1 MTVISAALFGTD
13 WRGALPGSAPAAVS
27 ATAANAASA
36 AASDTALLRECA
48 ARGWT
53 VVLTGPGPVG
63 APALTVAAPGRDP
76 VRAALDLVDGTPSHA
91 VFVAGSVPEV
101 LAARRAAVPC
111 VALENGGAT
120 GPELRAAGAAE
131 VHRDSDALLHV
142 LDDSLLA
149 RPRAFGDCRPAVSA
163 APAGLG
169 AAGPGPADPSA
180 SGPGRPGRSG

>member
-13 WRGALPGSAPAAVS
+13 WRGALPVGAPAAVRLPVAVRS
-27 ATAANAASA
+27 PVAGEAE
-36 AASDTALLRECA
+36 LLRECD

-63 APALTVAAPGRDP
+63 APALTVAAPGADP
-76 VRAALDLVDGTPSHA
+76 VGAALDLVDGEPSHA

-111 VALENGGAT
+111 VALETAVAR
-120 GPELRAAGAAE
+120 GPELLAAGAAE
-131 VHRDSDALLHV
+131 VHHDAAALLHV

-149 RPRAFGDCRPAVSA
+149 RPRAFGACRPTAAA
-163 APAGLG
+163 APAGRG
-169 AAGPGPADPSA
+169 G
-180 SGPGRPGRSG
+180 